1 MKTTQERLDFYNENY
16 ISLFQAFIS
25 KGEKEVCI
33 GMDDKCRY
41 CGKSHTETTF
51 KNKSHAIPLFL
62 GNYVYISRDECDD
75 CNKAFSE
82 GIEDHL
88 DKYTKPFRLVAKIK
102 GRKKVPAYKSK
113 DQKSRFSF
121 SSESG
126 ISEITDT
133 IGFEKV
139 EIDHDNKTVK
149 YTFEREPYIPIA
161 VYKALVK
168 IGISLMPEPLLPM
181 FTKTIEWLRD
191 SDHNNILFKPAILLY
206 KFIPGE
212 KPNKP
217 LVIQL
222 MHKKNDKIKGYPSC
236 VLIIGFGNVVMQVM
250 IPSAFDAVAKDIKM
264 TFVPFPTPF
273 DEEWRYGNPQQ
284 STLDL
289 TSSEIVI
296 NEKFPMTFKAQDI
309 IPYDPNTQKELNN

>member
-139 EIDHDNKTVK
+139 EIDHDNKTVI
-149 YTFEREPYIPIA
+149 YGHSRFCNTDF
-161 VYKALVK
+161 
-168 IGISLMPEPLLPM
+168 
-181 FTKTIEWLRD
+181 D
-191 SDHNNILFKPAILLY
+191 
-206 KFIPGE
+206 
-212 KPNKP
+212 
-217 LVIQL
+217 
-222 MHKKNDKIKGYPSC
+222 DKLAC
-236 VLIIGFGNVVMQVM
+236 
-250 IPSAFDAVAKDIKM
+250 
-264 TFVPFPTPF
+264 
-273 DEEWRYGNPQQ
+273 
-284 STLDL
+284 
-289 TSSEIVI
+289 
-296 NEKFPMTFKAQDI
+296 
-309 IPYDPNTQKELNN
+309 LNLSGV